1 MKCKKCGYESIDK
14 MVDFME
20 RVVYYGLILVFGV
33 GIATIGGLFLT
44 Q

>member
-1 MKCKKCGYESIDK
+1 MKCKKCGYEPTDK

-20 RVVYYGLILVFGV
+20 QVVYYGLILVFGV
-33 GIATIGGLFLT
+33 GVVIIGGLFLT